1 MLQQIQIMAQ
11 LLRSCRHLIFASYT
25 IFALSLFIALFVGL
39 RAWSLIFY
47 MVGISSLLLVQI
59 YLHSR
64 VQFDA
69 ALLHQ
74 LTQSSEVELSWQTE
88 QMDQAL
94 AALGL
99 ADQKKLGRPWS
110 QRLRG
115 CLMLV
120 RWQVAFLIL
129 QFFGWFWLIQQTYF

>member
-25 IFALSLFIALFVGL
+25 IFTLSLFIALFVGL

-74 LTQSSEVELSWQTE
+74 LTQSSEVELS
-88 QMDQAL
+88 
-94 AALGL
+94 
-99 ADQKKLGRPWS
+99 
-110 QRLRG
+110 
-115 CLMLV
+115 
-120 RWQVAFLIL
+120 
-129 QFFGWFWLIQQTYF
+129 